1 MVAFCFLTLN
11 KVKLLILA
19 RDVFVSLFFLR
30 LFELQEI
37 SHEDMEQI
45 SRFIILLYD
54 QSSPTTSV
62 NECRRVLFTQKKRSI
77 KGIPPTED
85 SLVQHM
91 KRAMLQSQQVICV
104 YKVYSTCFSR
114 TSSVIVLGEFC
125 FPVVSSSV
133 RINC

>member
-45 SRFIILLYD
+45 SRFVILLYD
-54 QSSPTTSV
+54 QSSPTTSA

-77 KGIPPTED
+77 EGIPPTED

-91 KRAMLQSQQVICV
+91 KQAMLQSQQVICV
-104 YKVYSTCFSR
+104 YKVYSTCFSC
-114 TSSVIVLGEFC
+114 TSSVIALGEFY